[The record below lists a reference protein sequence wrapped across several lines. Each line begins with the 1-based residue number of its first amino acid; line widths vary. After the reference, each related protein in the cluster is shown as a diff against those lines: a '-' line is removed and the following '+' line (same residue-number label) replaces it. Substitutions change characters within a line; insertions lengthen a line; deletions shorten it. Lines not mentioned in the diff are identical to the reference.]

1 MNIETLKKYLIVYEG
16 RLGHFTNNNKAT
28 NVLPLFFFLK
38 TIRTIKIVLKEK
50 KYHYQLD

>member
-38 TIRTIKIVLKEK
+38 TYAPSRSF
-50 KYHYQLD
+50 